1 MAGSKFQYDESG
13 GTFFYFL
20 LSFLALV
27 VVPCTYYFW
36 PQQRKP
42 GESLNRIPVPL
53 NDDYVSLIHT
63 PALILFLTHTVPLL
77 VSNLILTPSDP
88 HKQMIVKKERNYV
101 AAILVV

>member
-36 PQQRKP
+36 PKDQRQ
-42 GESLNRIPVPL
+42 GEGRLLSR
-53 NDDYVSLIHT
+53 S
-63 PALILFLTHTVPLL
+63 ALIVMPATCHMR
-77 VSNLILTPSDP
+77 D
-88 HKQMIVKKERNYV
+88 M
-101 AAILVV
+101 